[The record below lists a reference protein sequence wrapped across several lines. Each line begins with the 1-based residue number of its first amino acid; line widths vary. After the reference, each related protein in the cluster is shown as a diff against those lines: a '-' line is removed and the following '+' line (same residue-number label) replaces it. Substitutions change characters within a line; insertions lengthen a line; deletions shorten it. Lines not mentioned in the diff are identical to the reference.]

1 MDDEGGFLGI
11 DTSGRQPVVRQATP
25 SAGHNSE
32 ALIIGRVKSTIDS
45 LVKLE
50 EEHGEAIQTLVENQ
64 EEERETILLVL
75 GRQLLEGRKPFEGE
89 NGKLKDQRGYGK
101 WISAN
106 FTNLSEIVNA
116 KEVTAILWA
125 AEFPEQHQ
133 EMLDKHT
140 RVRTTRG
147 LYDKWKDYKKSQ
159 DTSSGNGGGSSGN
172 SNTSGS
178 GSNSGVGS
186 SGSGASDS
194 SGKPD
199 KPPQGDSG
207 TKPNKG
213 KGGINTTNPDTT
225 VAKADATLIA
235 SSLIGVVT
243 NVLLFEQTQGRGV
256 EEPELSSA
264 IFNEIRGQSVDKM
277 SDAEVEEF
285 IEQKLKRVLSLINK
299 SLPTMGGN
307 VVNIQEAM
315 GEL

>member
-1 MDDEGGFLGI
+1 MEVEGRFLGL
-11 DTSGRQPVVRQATP
+11 DLDGTQPKLVTTEGI
-25 SAGHNSE
+25 GHNSE

-50 EEHGEAIQTLVENQ
+50 EEHEEAIQTLAENQ
-64 EEERETILLVL
+64 EGEREAILLVL
-75 GRQLLEGRKPFEGE
+75 GKQLLEGRGTNKGDREF
-89 NGKLKDQRGYGK
+89 GK
-101 WISAN
+101 WCNTN
-106 FTNLSEIVNA
+106 FPNLSEHVNA

-125 AEFPEQHQ
+125 AEFPEQHK
-133 EMLDKHT
+133 EMLDNHI

-147 LYDKWKDYKKSQ
+147 LYDKWKEYKKSQ

-178 GSNSGVGS
+178 GSNSGVGN
-186 SGSGASDS
+186 SGSGSSDS
-194 SGKPD
+194 SGEPD
-199 KPPQGDSG
+199 KPPQGDSS

-213 KGGINTTNPDTT
+213 KGGINTTDPDTT
-225 VAKADATLIA
+225 TAKADATMIA

-243 NVLLFEQTQGRGV
+243 NVLLFEQTQGRDV

-264 IFNEIRGQSVDKM
+264 IFNEIRGQSADKM

-285 IEQKLKRVLSLINK
+285 IEQKLKRVLSLITK

-307 VVNIQEAM
+307 VVNIQKAM
-315 GEL
+315 ENYK